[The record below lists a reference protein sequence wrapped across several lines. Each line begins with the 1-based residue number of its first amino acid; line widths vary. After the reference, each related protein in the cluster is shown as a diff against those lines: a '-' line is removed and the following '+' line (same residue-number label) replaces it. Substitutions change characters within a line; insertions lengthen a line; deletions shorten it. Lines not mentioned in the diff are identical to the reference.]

1 MDLRGEIVDRNSY
14 IDIFKHDKVV
24 SEHRNVVQN
33 KPTFVFDQV
42 MEDKKPDANVEF
54 PLPRAEKYVA
64 NEGRGYCQKLPRESI
79 WRQKTRAAPKEVQHV
94 PLTSAQVVGW
104 RPPIDNL
111 MSPHMG

>member
-1 MDLRGEIVDRNSY
+1 
-14 IDIFKHDKVV
+14 
-24 SEHRNVVQN
+24 
-33 KPTFVFDQV
+33 
-42 MEDKKPDANVEF
+42 MEDKKPDANVDF

-111 MSPHMG
+111 MSPHMGQSTLNRSGICWRTFHDNGHLGGGNFAV